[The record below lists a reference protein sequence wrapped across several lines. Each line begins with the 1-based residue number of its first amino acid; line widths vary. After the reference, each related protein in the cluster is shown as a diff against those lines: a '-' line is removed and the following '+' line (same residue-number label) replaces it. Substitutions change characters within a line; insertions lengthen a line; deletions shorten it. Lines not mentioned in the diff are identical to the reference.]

1 MLSEL
6 PMFLAY
12 WGVGLFIIL
21 LPSCIVKSFSKEI
34 KE

>member
-21 LPSCIVKSFSKEI
+21 LPSCIVKLFGKEI
-34 KE
+34 EK